1 MPRGATV
8 LLALLVAAGCR
19 PYDDYAPIANES
31 GLVPADRYA
40 RYGAEQAQ
48 VIAIGRA
55 LAQWHGGSSAED
67 RATQVSR
74 AAEYAR
80 TLPGVAKVV
89 PDTMGY
95 RLTVT
100 FKSGWRTA
108 VVPIQDG
115 VRPEDTPGV
124 GAAQ

>member
-1 MPRGATV
+1 MLRGATV
-8 LLALLVAAGCR
+8 LLALLVVAGCR
-19 PYDDYAPIANES
+19 PYDDYAPIAGES
-31 GLVPADRYA
+31 GLVPADRFA
-40 RYGAEQAQ
+40 RYGTEQAQ
-48 VIAIGRA
+48 VVAIGRA
-55 LAQWHGGSSAED
+55 LAQWHAGSSAED
-67 RATQVSR
+67 RAIQVTQ
-74 AAEYAR
+74 AAEYAK

-115 VRPEDTPGV
+115 SRPEDTPGV
-124 GAAQ
+124 GASQ